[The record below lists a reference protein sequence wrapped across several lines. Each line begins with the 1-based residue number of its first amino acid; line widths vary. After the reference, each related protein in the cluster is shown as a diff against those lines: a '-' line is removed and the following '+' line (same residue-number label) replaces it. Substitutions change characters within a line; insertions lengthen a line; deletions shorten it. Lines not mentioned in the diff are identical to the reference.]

1 MLKRLKYVSRFAKP
15 LGSAEI
21 ARLADQS
28 AVRNQQLGITGVL
41 MSAGGLFFQI
51 IEGPKEHVEALYES
65 IVRDSR
71 HTDVLLLGSE
81 ENAADRLFPDWS
93 MKKIDL
99 DERAD
104 ARLDPLKSIL
114 EALVAQHQ
122 LMGRLAQCLERAV
135 WTEMVSAG

>member
-15 LGSAEI
+15 LPSDEI

-28 AVRNQQLGITGVL
+28 AARNQQLGVTGVL

-51 IEGPKEHVEALYES
+51 IEGPKEHVDTLYES
-65 IVRDSR
+65 IVRDGR

-81 ENAADRLFPDWS
+81 ENVNDRLFPYWS

-122 LMGRLAQCLERAV
+122 VMGRLTQCLERAI
-135 WTEMVSAG
+135 WTEMVSTP

>member
-1 MLKRLKYVSRFAKP
+1 MLKRIKYVSRFAKP
-15 LGSAEI
+15 LQSDEI

-28 AVRNQQLGITGVL
+28 AARNQQLGVTGVL

-51 IEGPKEHVEALYES
+51 IEGPKEHVDTLYES
-65 IVRDSR
+65 IVRDGR

-81 ENAADRLFPDWS
+81 ENVNDRLFPDWS

-122 LMGRLAQCLERAV
+122 VMGRLTQCLERAI
-135 WTEMVSAG
+135 WTEMVSTP

>member
-1 MLKRLKYVSRFAKP
+1 MLKRIKYVSRFAKP
-15 LGSAEI
+15 LQSDEI

-28 AVRNQQLGITGVL
+28 AARNQQLGVTGVL

-51 IEGPKEHVEALYES
+51 IEGPKEHIDTLYES
-65 IVRDSR
+65 IVRDGR

-81 ENAADRLFPDWS
+81 ENANDRLFPDWS

-122 LMGRLAQCLERAV
+122 VMGRLTQCLERAI
-135 WTEMVSAG
+135 WTEMVSTP